1 VILESKN
8 LGLSDDMLQN
18 FFLDIFSNPF
28 VCYIL
33 LMLGIYLLLFGINSP
48 GMGMEVAGAICLGLS
63 IVGVV
68 IIGIDMASVILFVVG
83 AALFIMEAQSEGS
96 LHGIFALAGIL
107 CIIGGG
113 IFFLQSLVDLM
124 QPYEITIMWVTL
136 LTFTISLSVI
146 FGGITLKVIESKKR
160 KTTETFI
167 PKEGESG
174 IVKMELKPEGQVL
187 ARGEIWS
194 ARCAEGYWPVLEGEK
209 VKILKVEGVYLI
221 VRPWDAQ
228 ES

>member
-1 VILESKN
+1 
-8 LGLSDDMLQN
+8 MLQN
-18 FFLDIFSNPF
+18 LFLDIFANPF

-68 IIGIDMASVILFVVG
+68 IIGIDMTSVILFVVG
-83 AALFIMEAQSEGS
+83 AALFIVEAQSEGN
-96 LHGIFALAGIL
+96 LHGIFALGGIL

-113 IFFLQSLVDLM
+113 IFFLQSLAALM
-124 QPYEITIMWVTL
+124 EPYEITIMWVTL
-136 LTFTISLSVI
+136 LTFTITLSVI

-160 KTTETFI
+160 KSTETFM

-174 IVKMELKPEGQVL
+174 IVKTDLKPEGQVQ
-187 ARGEIWS
+187 ARGEVWS
-194 ARCAEGYWPVLEGEK
+194 ARCVDGYWPVLAGEK
-209 VKILKVEGVYLI
+209 VKIMKVEGVYLI
-221 VRPWDAQ
+221 VQPWDAPA
-228 ES
+228 S

>member
-1 VILESKN
+1 MREI
-8 LGLSDDMLQN
+8 MIQN
-18 FFLDIFSNPF
+18 FFLDIFANPF

-68 IIGIDMASVILFVVG
+68 IIGIDFTSIILFVVG
-83 AALFIMEAQSEGS
+83 AALFIIEAQSEGN
-96 LHGIFALAGIL
+96 LHGIFALGGIL

-113 IFFLQSLVDLM
+113 IFFLQSLSTLM
-124 QPYEITIMWVTL
+124 QPYELTMMWVTL
-136 LTFTISLSVI
+136 LTFTITLSVV
-146 FGGITLKVIESKKR
+146 FGGITLKVIESKRR
-160 KTTETFI
+160 KSTETFM

-174 IVKMELKPEGQVL
+174 IVKTDLKPEGQVM

-194 ARCAEGYWPVLEGEK
+194 ARCVDGYWPMLAGEK

-221 VRPWDAQ
+221 VQPWDAQ
-228 ES
+228 QS

>member
-1 VILESKN
+1 MLE
-8 LGLSDDMLQN
+8 N
-18 FFLDIFSNPF
+18 FFLDIFANPF

-48 GMGMEVAGAICLGLS
+48 GMGMEVGGAICLGLS

-68 IIGIDMASVILFVVG
+68 IIGIDFTSIILFVVG
-83 AALFIMEAQSEGS
+83 AALFIVEAQSEGN
-96 LHGIFALAGIL
+96 LHGIFALGGIL

-113 IFFLQSLVDLM
+113 IFFLQSLTPLM
-124 QPYEITIMWVTL
+124 EPYEITIMWVTL
-136 LTFTISLSVI
+136 LTFTITLSLV
-146 FGGITLKVIESKKR
+146 FGGITLKVIESKRR
-160 KTTETFI
+160 KSTETFI

-174 IVKMELKPEGQVL
+174 IAKTDLKPEGQVV

-194 ARCAEGYWPVLEGEK
+194 ARCVDGYWPVVEGEK

-221 VRPWDAQ
+221 VQPWDAQ
-228 ES
+228 QS